1 MKSINLIKPYI
12 AEKRFNL
19 LIGFV
24 CLIATD
30 LFQLFFPRVIKWTI
44 DDITAYR
51 IDLAGL
57 SVYTLYMVGI
67 AVMIGLFRYG
77 WLVCFIGMARRV
89 EEGLR
94 NRLFEHLQTLSASYF
109 DKTKTG
115 DLMAH
120 ATNDMQQIRM
130 ATGIGIVTI
139 IDTIFLGTAAIIFM
153 AYINVRLTMFA
164 LIPMPFIILTSWF
177 FSRKMHRM
185 YSEVQG
191 TFSTLTE
198 AVRERFAGIRIIKAY
213 TAESRAVAGVS
224 VISEDYVDKNLKL
237 VRITGSYSPM
247 IAFLS
252 SLTFAIVLYIGG
264 RQTILTTITPGDFVA
279 FSTYLG
285 LLIWPMTAI
294 GSVTNLIQRGKAS
307 LDRINAILE
316 TRPAVHDIPN
326 AKPVRTLR
334 KGIVFENVTFSYEKD
349 IQKDDSDSRFSAISG
364 IDIRLDQG
372 MTLGIIGP
380 PGSGKTT
387 LLSLL
392 PRFYDV
398 SGGRILADGTDIRS
412 LKLRDLRA
420 MISFMPQEPFLFAG
434 TIRENITFGKIR
446 PESPEQEDP
455 ELIKAVEA
463 AAMYDTI
470 KSFPDGFETIVG
482 EKGVILSGGQK
493 QRIALARAL
502 MRKTPF
508 LILDDPISQVD
519 TETAS
524 IIINTV
530 RSLSRLRTVMI
541 VSHRVSAVQFAD
553 QIITLKNGRIS
564 ESGTHDQ
571 LMRHGSYYAKMFSMQ
586 NEAAGLPQFRFSK
599 CNLR

>member
-1 MKSINLIKPYI
+1 
-12 AEKRFNL
+12 
-19 LIGFV
+19 
-24 CLIATD
+24 
-30 LFQLFFPRVIKWTI
+30 
-44 DDITAYR
+44 
-51 IDLAGL
+51 
-57 SVYTLYMVGI
+57 
-67 AVMIGLFRYG
+67 
-77 WLVCFIGMARRV
+77 
-89 EEGLR
+89 
-94 NRLFEHLQTLSASYF
+94 
-109 DKTKTG
+109 
-115 DLMAH
+115 
-120 ATNDMQQIRM
+120 
-130 ATGIGIVTI
+130 
-139 IDTIFLGTAAIIFM
+139 
-153 AYINVRLTMFA
+153 
-164 LIPMPFIILTSWF
+164 
-177 FSRKMHRM
+177 
-185 YSEVQG
+185 
-191 TFSTLTE
+191 
-198 AVRERFAGIRIIKAY
+198 
-213 TAESRAVAGVS
+213 
-224 VISEDYVDKNLKL
+224 
-237 VRITGSYSPM
+237 
-247 IAFLS
+247 
-252 SLTFAIVLYIGG
+252 
-264 RQTILTTITPGDFVA
+264 
-279 FSTYLG
+279 
-285 LLIWPMTAI
+285 
-294 GSVTNLIQRGKAS
+294 
-307 LDRINAILE
+307 
-316 TRPAVHDIPN
+316 
-326 AKPVRTLR
+326 
-334 KGIVFENVTFSYEKD
+334 
-349 IQKDDSDSRFSAISG
+349 
-364 IDIRLDQG
+364 

-446 PESPEQEDP
+446 HESPEQEDP

-530 RSLSRLRTVMI
+530 RSLGRLRTVMI

-553 QIITLKNGRIS
+553 QIITLRDGRIS

-586 NEAAGLPQFRFSK
+586 NEAAGLPFEDFEFQRIFNKFS
-599 CNLR
+599 